1 MSKKIHHHWIT
12 ESYQR
17 NFAGKDGLIW
27 VLEPSGKI
35 YKTSPDSKFK
45 ERHFYTVFGSL
56 FAEEGFS
63 RIEGDFN
70 KIVKDKI
77 FHQKPLEIMERIA
90 FSMFL
95 ALMLNKTKGHR
106 ENIKQFLQNIIQETG
121 NDKYS
126 SETETAAIPNNGKG
140 VSIEEIKRGMKHFD
154 SFHTIA
160 TINSS
165 RELTAYILNMS
176 WIIFNSQEG
185 EKQSFICSDSPL
197 HLCAPERE
205 KKYGVG
211 SFGSRAGLRHKDV
224 ELTFPISSKVAVL
237 AGYNKGVNLM
247 YKPADPRV
255 IKQINYR
262 TARGAEQLFA
272 NNRKILEDILARS

>member
-1 MSKKIHHHWIT
+1 MNKKIYHHYIT

-17 NFAGKDGLIW
+17 NFTDRDGLIW

-35 YKTSPDSKFK
+35 YRASPDNKFK

-70 KIVKDKI
+70 RIIKDKI
-77 FHQKPLEIMERIA
+77 FHQKPLEIVERIA

-106 ENIKQFLQNIIQETG
+106 EKIKQFFQNIIQETG

-126 SETETAAIPNNGKG
+126 SKIEASAIPNNGKG
-140 VSIEEIKRGMKHFD
+140 VNIEEIKRGMKHFD

-165 RELTAYILNMS
+165 RELTAHILNMS
-176 WIIFNSQEG
+176 WIIFNSQGEG
-185 EKQSFICSDSPL
+185 KQSFICSDSPL
-197 HLCAPERE
+197 HLCSPERE

-211 SFGSRAGLRHKDV
+211 SFGSRAGLRHKDA
-224 ELTFPISSKVAVL
+224 ELTFPISSKVALL
-237 AGYNKGVNLM
+237 AGYNKGVDLV
-247 YKPADPRV
+247 YKSADPRV
-255 IKQINYR
+255 IKEINYR